1 MDCQYG
7 CSTQDD
13 VCGVFMLSGQYDIQ
27 VDWLNAFNNYMKK
40 TEIRTQYTLLGKTV
54 HNWTFNYVVEAAT

>member
-13 VCGVFMLSGQYDIQ
+13 VCEVFMLSGQYDIH
-27 VDWLNAFNNYMKK
+27 VDLYKADLGIPVKK
-40 TEIRTQYTLLGKTV
+40 TKTQTQYTLLGKTV
-54 HNWTFNYVVEAAT
+54 RN